1 MGTIASNRHMKTV
14 HIDQSIKKFLCDQC
28 PFSAYAKR
36 YLEEHN
42 AKEHGKNAAKTV
54 FLCERCKKTFA
65 ERGYLQHHICN
76 QGNLLRGIDNK
87 TDRRWNISICL
98 YVTMIF

>member
-1 MGTIASNRHMKTV
+1 MRTIASKRHKATV

-28 PFSAYAKR
+28 PYSAYAKR
-36 YLEEHN
+36 YLEEHT
-42 AKEHGKNAAKTV
+42 AKEHGNNAKKDV

-76 QGNLLRGIDNK
+76 QSNLLKGIDNK
-87 TDRRWNISICL
+87 TVRR
-98 YVTMIF
+98 

>member
-1 MGTIASNRHMKTV
+1 MNTV

-28 PFSAYAKR
+28 PFNSHAKR

-76 QGNLLRGIDNK
+76 QGNLLRGIRIDKK
-87 TDRRWNISICL
+87 TLKSPRVVGGKRW
-98 YVTMIF
+98 TFEPKG

>member
-1 MGTIASNRHMKTV
+1 MRTIVSNRHMKTV

-28 PFSAYAKR
+28 PYSAYAKR
-36 YLEEHN
+36 YLEEHT
-42 AKEHGKNAAKTV
+42 AKEHGNNAKKAV

-87 TDRRWNISICL
+87 TVRR
-98 YVTMIF
+98 